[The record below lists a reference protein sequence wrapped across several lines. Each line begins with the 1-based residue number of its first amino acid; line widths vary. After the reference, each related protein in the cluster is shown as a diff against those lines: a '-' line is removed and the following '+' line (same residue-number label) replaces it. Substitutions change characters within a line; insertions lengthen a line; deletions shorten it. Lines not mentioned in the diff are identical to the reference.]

1 MTIGKRIKKLRLDN
15 NISAKD
21 LAFIVGIAKETL
33 SNWETDKHEPSRFYI
48 PILAKAL
55 NTTTDY
61 IAYGEE
67 VRLHKVIKDKSIE
80 EVTVTPRFDETG
92 YYFQLDFT
100 DGSSLRVVDKIL
112 FKNKNDKN
120 YKEIMY

>member
-15 NISAKD
+15 NMSAKD

-80 EVTVTPRFDETG
+80 EVTVTPRFGETG

>member
-1 MTIGKRIKKLRLDN
+1 MTIGKRIKKLRLEN
-15 NISAKD
+15 NMSAKD

-33 SNWETDKHEPSRFYI
+33 SHWETDRHEPSRFYI

-55 NTTTDY
+55 NTTPDY

-67 VRLHKVIKDKSIE
+67 LRLHSVIKDKIIE
-80 EVTVTPRFDETG
+80 EVTVTPRLDETG
-92 YYFQLDFT
+92 YYFQFDFT
-100 DGSSLRVVDKIL
+100 DGTSLRVVDKIL

-120 YKEIMY
+120 YKEIMV